1 MFEDPRHAPT
11 VRNTGDVA
19 ENWPEPSLGQPLA
32 RMSGEGELVSLGARG
47 LLRHALMI
55 SDEDSDIN
63 YLSKPENFV
72 EIYQT
77 R

>member
-1 MFEDPRHAPT
+1 
-11 VRNTGDVA
+11 
-19 ENWPEPSLGQPLA
+19 LGQPLA